1 MSKFNDALSTYL
13 GEAEKLGIAVDKA
26 LLEKVT
32 KGLGPSIYNADSSKV
47 SSSDPKELERVKQNF
62 LVKKLGLTDGPEAD
76 KLIANAIEKLGSSN
90 TNKYR
95 ALFYYVIVVDAGKQ
109 SVYSA

>member
-1 MSKFNDALSTYL
+1 MSKFDDALATYL
-13 GEAEKLGIAVDKA
+13 EEAKKLGISVEKE

-62 LVKKLGLTDGPEAD
+62 LIKKLGLADGPELD
-76 KLIANAIEKLGSSN
+76 KHIAGVVNKLGSSN

-95 ALFYYVIVVDAGKQ
+95 ALFYYLLVKSAGKE
-109 SVYSA
+109 SVY